1 MNVSNSAG
9 VIRPATVSAASAT
22 ATHAWNS
29 CTAINMRRRS
39 RMSASAPDGSA
50 STSTGSIAAT
60 CTIATSASAP
70 GSSTSS
76 HCAPTVCIQVPIA
89 LPTCASHSA
98 RNALTRNGAH
108 ADSFI
113 GPRGCVVSAIR
124 PPTAGDRPWPPTG
137 ELILGE
143 GVIDGTSSAVS
154 VKPVVDQR
162 AGRGREFETRLQL
175 PPPTVRCVSQS
186 GIPKWHAPRGS

>member
-1 MNVSNSAG
+1 MNAWYAGRDSAIPQPSRKVNVSSSAG

-29 CTAINMRRRS
+29 CTPINMRRRS

-113 GPRGCVVSAIR
+113 GPGGCVVSAIR
-124 PPTAGDRPWPPTG
+124 PPITGYRCGPAGVCPVSG
-137 ELILGE
+137 
-143 GVIDGTSSAVS
+143 GVRGTRRT
-154 VKPVVDQR
+154 PV
-162 AGRGREFETRLQL
+162 
-175 PPPTVRCVSQS
+175 
-186 GIPKWHAPRGS
+186 